1 MAAKGAGQ
9 AQIVYHA
16 DGRPVG
22 GCAQPAGYAVE
33 QLALVGDVQ
42 MVSRLVQQQQVG
54 VLGHDLGQEGPLQLP
69 AGKGQNG
76 PIRQRLHAGEAKGLL
91 DPLAGLGVL
100 GEQPALAVGIAAHGG
115 HLGHGKGG
123 VSAGMLGQDPHMPG
137 PVPGGHGFHL
147 PAQEPDPARMGDGL
161 GNGPQQGGFSR
172 PVGAYDHQPIP
183 RG

>member
-1 MAAKGAGQ
+1 
-9 AQIVYHA
+9 
-16 DGRPVG
+16 
-22 GCAQPAGYAVE
+22 
-33 QLALVGDVQ
+33 

-123 VSAGMLGQDPHMPG
+123 VSAGMLGQDPQMPG